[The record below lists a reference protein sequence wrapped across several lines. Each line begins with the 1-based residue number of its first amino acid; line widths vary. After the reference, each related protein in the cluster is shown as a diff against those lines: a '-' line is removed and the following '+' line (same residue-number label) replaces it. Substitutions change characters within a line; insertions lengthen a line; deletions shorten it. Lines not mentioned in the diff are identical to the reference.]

1 MITYLVIAAVAFAAG
16 IKLGESWGREQ
27 GYTRCLYDLELRDRY
42 SGIIEAAKQSAERN

>member
-27 GYTRCLYDLELRDRY
+27 GYTRCLYDLGDRVRY
-42 SGIIEAAKQSAERN
+42 SEIVRAAKQSAERN